1 MPGFNFWC
9 CNFLRSLGG
18 QQSLYRLIVVCQ
30 KLFNWCD
37 CGKNT
42 LAIYSASYHLLKKQ
56 ELTTVEREASF
67 TSMITL
73 ALHSKQLEQ
82 GEVIKMGK
90 DIIMDANIYNT
101 KEYKR
106 SRKAYI
112 IQCTSE
118 YFITLLVADAFL
130 ANSPCA
136 NHSFDELVK

>member
-1 MPGFNFWC
+1 
-9 CNFLRSLGG
+9 
-18 QQSLYRLIVVCQ
+18 
-30 KLFNWCD
+30 
-37 CGKNT
+37 
-42 LAIYSASYHLLKKQ
+42 
-56 ELTTVEREASF
+56 
-67 TSMITL
+67 MITL

-82 GEVIKMGK
+82 GKVIKMGK

-136 NHSFDELVK
+136 NHSFDGWL